1 MIASVKTATLDG
13 LDVLAITVEV
23 DISNGLPALGIVGLP
38 DTAVSESRE
47 RVRSALRASGYPL
60 PPRRIT
66 VNLAPADTRKE
77 GPAFDLA
84 IAIGILAAGE
94 HIPAPGK
101 TVFLG
106 ELGLDGTLRP
116 VRGVMAL
123 AFGARQSGATTIVVP
138 PENSAEAT
146 QVKDLR
152 VYAPKSL
159 EALLRHLS
167 KEAILQPVTPA
178 GSTVVN
184 EVAAEV
190 DFTDIKGQIAAKRAA
205 EITAAGGHNLLLTG
219 PPGTGK
225 TLIAKAIRGI
235 MPSLTE
241 AERHEVSRI
250 HSIAGFL
257 DSAHPLLIE
266 PPFRAPHHSV
276 SLAGLIGGGSIPRP
290 GEVTLAHR
298 GVLYLDEIP
307 QFARSTL
314 EALRGPLEDRRV
326 LITRARRSLVFPTE
340 CLLVASENP
349 CPCGYASDPVI
360 PCTCTSL
367 AVERYRQRLSGPLRD
382 RFDLVVQVP
391 RIDYGELQTRSE
403 PSKDVRERVAHARE
417 RQKVRFG
424 NEVRLNAALSI
435 RDIEQYAPLSAG
447 ADQLLGDAVAR
458 WHLSIRAVHR
468 IVRVARTISDLADLA
483 EINETA
489 LAEALQ
495 YRQQLVRG

>member
-1 MIASVKTATLDG
+1 MIASVMTASLEG
-13 LDVLAITVEV
+13 LDVLDITVEV

-47 RVRSALRASGYPL
+47 RVRSALRASGFPL

-77 GPAFDLA
+77 GPAFDLP

-94 HIPAPGK
+94 HIPPPGK
-101 TVFLG
+101 TVFVG
-106 ELGLDGTLRP
+106 ELGLDGSLRS

-123 AFGARQSGATTIVVP
+123 AFGARRSGVAEIVVP
-138 PENSAEAT
+138 PANAAEAA
-146 QVKDLR
+146 QVSGLR
-152 VYAPKSL
+152 VFAPPSL
-159 EALLRHLS
+159 EVALRHLS
-167 KEAILQPVTPA
+167 GEVKLRPVTA
-178 GSTVVN
+178 Q
-184 EVAAEV
+184 AAESGRRV
-190 DFTDIKGQIAAKRAA
+190 IEPDFLDIKGQLAAKRAA

-225 TLIAKAIRGI
+225 TLVAKAIRGI
-235 MPSLTE
+235 LPQLSDE
-241 AERHEVSRI
+241 ERHEVSRI
-250 HSIAGFL
+250 HSIAGLL
-257 DSAHPLLIE
+257 DPAHPLLID

-276 SLAGLIGGGSIPRP
+276 SLAGLIGGGTFPRP

-307 QFARSTL
+307 QFAKSTL

-326 LITRARRSLVFPTE
+326 LITRAQRSLSFPTG

-349 CPCGYASDPVI
+349 CPCGYATDPVI
-360 PCTCTSL
+360 PCTCTPV
-367 AVERYRQRLSGPLRD
+367 AIERYRQRLSGPLRD

-391 RIDYGELQTRSE
+391 RIDYGELQSDSE
-403 PSKDVRERVAHARE
+403 SSEVVRERVIAARE
-417 RQKVRFG
+417 RQTARYG
-424 NEVRLNAALSI
+424 AGARWNAALGI
-435 RDIEQYAPLSAG
+435 RDIAHHARLSSE
-447 ADQLLGDAVAR
+447 ADQLLGDAVGR

-468 IVRVARTISDLADLA
+468 IIRVARTIADLADQPIIK
-483 EINETA
+483 EGA

-495 YRQQLVRG
+495 YRQQLVTH